1 MTHTLKQVISA
12 WLGRIWLSFRRIFT
26 YKGRATRA
34 EFWGFYLLYTLY
46 CFVPMALNTL
56 ADHLSGETLYYLGGS
71 YPDGSIII
79 SGCLSAVTMIFQL
92 TLLSLTVRRLRDA
105 GRSVYW
111 VAPYLGMILVTY
123 LIAQFT
129 PPPIET
135 IDPILLGGADEPTV
149 ITIHTIPVGTIVS
162 QMITTLLLIW
172 ILILCLRKSSPTPA
186 EPDA

>member
-1 MTHTLKQVISA
+1 MPHTLKQVIPA
-12 WLGRIWLSFRRIFT
+12 WLDRIWLSFRRIFT

-46 CFVPMALNTL
+46 SFVPMALNTL

-71 YPDGSIII
+71 YPDGSIIMN
-79 SGCLSAVTMIFQL
+79 GCLSAVTMIFEL

-111 VAPYLGMILVTY
+111 VAPHLGMVLVTY

-129 PPPIET
+129 PPPVE
-135 IDPILLGGADEPTV
+135 PILLDGADGPTAM
-149 ITIHTIPVGTIVS
+149 TISTIPVGAIIS
-162 QMITTLLLIW
+162 RIITTLLFVW
-172 ILILCLRKSSPTPA
+172 ILILCLRKSTPA
-186 EPDA
+186 EPGA